1 MLPLVALVGRPNVG
15 KSTIFNALTRT
26 RDALVHDQPGVT
38 RDRNYGVCRLDEDN
52 HFLVVDTGGIA
63 EEEEGLAGATT
74 RQARAAAAEADLILF
89 VVDAR
94 DGSSAMDDEILAW
107 LRKLSRPTLLLIN
120 KIDGT
125 DEDSVRSEFAR
136 YGFSEMLT
144 VSAAH
149 RQGLDDL
156 LEEVVQRLP
165 EEGSGEELD
174 NDPNRIRIAFV
185 GRPNVGKSTLT
196 NALVGAKVSIVSNR
210 PQTTRHRLLGIA
222 TYPEGQLVLV
232 DTPGLHKVQKRAMNR
247 VMNRAARG
255 SLEGVDAGL
264 LVIEAGRWD
273 EEDSLAFNVLRDA
286 GIPVVLVVN
295 KIDRLKDKGAL
306 LPFLQEVTAGRDFSS
321 VHPISAQKRN
331 GLEALVRDVLAL
343 LPEAPPMFGEDEITD
358 RSQRFLAGELVREQ
372 LMRQLG
378 EELPYAT
385 TVEIERFT
393 EDGNLLRIGAVIWV
407 EREGQKAIVI
417 GKGGTRLKE
426 IGAKSRLQ
434 MERLFGAKVFLET
447 WVRVREGWSDDEAA
461 LKAFGYE

>member
-1 MLPLVALVGRPNVG
+1 MSDNPSHRCGSVAV
-15 KSTIFNALTRT
+15 I
-26 RDALVHDQPGVT
+26 
-38 RDRNYGVCRLDEDN
+38 
-52 HFLVVDTGGIA
+52 
-63 EEEEGLAGATT
+63 
-74 RQARAAAAEADLILF
+74 
-89 VVDAR
+89 
-94 DGSSAMDDEILAW
+94 
-107 LRKLSRPTLLLIN
+107 
-120 KIDGT
+120 
-125 DEDSVRSEFAR
+125 
-136 YGFSEMLT
+136 
-144 VSAAH
+144 
-149 RQGLDDL
+149 
-156 LEEVVQRLP
+156 
-165 EEGSGEELD
+165 
-174 NDPNRIRIAFV
+174 

-222 TYPEGQLVLV
+222 SFPAGQIVLV
-232 DTPGLHKVQKRAMNR
+232 DTPGLHREQGKFKASAMSR

-255 SLEGVDAGL
+255 SLEDVDAAL

-273 EEDSLAFNVLRDA
+273 EEDMLACNVLSDA
-286 GIPVVLVVN
+286 GIPVVLIVN
-295 KIDRLKDKGAL
+295 KVDRLKDKSAL
-306 LPFLQEVTAGRDFSS
+306 LPFLAQVSEGRAFAA
-321 VHPISAQKRN
+321 VHPVSALKRK
-331 GLEALVRDVLAL
+331 GLEALVKDVLAL

-385 TVEIERFT
+385 TVEIERFA

-426 IGAKSRLQ
+426 IGAKARQQ

-447 WVRVREGWSDDEAA
+447 WVRVREGWSDDESA

>member
-1 MLPLVALVGRPNVG
+1 VNTTSSHRSGSVAV
-15 KSTIFNALTRT
+15 I
-26 RDALVHDQPGVT
+26 
-38 RDRNYGVCRLDEDN
+38 
-52 HFLVVDTGGIA
+52 
-63 EEEEGLAGATT
+63 
-74 RQARAAAAEADLILF
+74 
-89 VVDAR
+89 
-94 DGSSAMDDEILAW
+94 
-107 LRKLSRPTLLLIN
+107 
-120 KIDGT
+120 
-125 DEDSVRSEFAR
+125 
-136 YGFSEMLT
+136 
-144 VSAAH
+144 
-149 RQGLDDL
+149 
-156 LEEVVQRLP
+156 
-165 EEGSGEELD
+165 
-174 NDPNRIRIAFV
+174 

-222 TYPEGQLVLV
+222 SYPEGQIVLV
-232 DTPGLHKVQKRAMNR
+232 DTPGLHREQGKFKASAMSR

-255 SLEGVDAGL
+255 SLEGVDAAV

-273 EEDSLAFNVLRDA
+273 DEDTLAYRVLHDA
-286 GIPVVLVVN
+286 GVPVVLVVN
-295 KIDRLKDKGAL
+295 KVDRLKDKTAL
-306 LPFLQEVTAGRDFSS
+306 LPFLGQISEDRKFAA
-321 VHPISAQKRN
+321 VHPISALKRK
-331 GLEALVRDVLAL
+331 GLEALVKDLMAL

-385 TVEIERFT
+385 TVEIERFA

-426 IGAKSRLQ
+426 IGAKARLQ